1 MHMKLPHNELKSNS
15 KLWSRMAQQNA
26 VQQTPFWYNFLLI
39 CLKPL
44 YRWKIKQRAES
55 DALFQQ
61 ECIERFGPF
70 QTPKN
75 LHTIWFHVVSIGET
89 NAAQPLIEHY
99 LKLGHPV
106 LVTNTTK
113 TGQARAK
120 SLFLKAPYLALFQ
133 AVYLPVDQKP
143 LLKQFFDLYQ
153 PKLLALVETEI
164 WPNLI
169 AQAKQQQIPCIL
181 LNARLSEK
189 SAKGYAKVSRLTQ
202 AMLQQ
207 LTWMLTQDQAT
218 QQRYVDLGLEK
229 AKSQVVGNIKFDISA
244 PNSFIEQAEQLKQEW
259 QLEKRQIITLAST
272 HAPEEEQLL
281 KQLQTHL
288 NSNPDLLC
296 MVVPRHP
303 ERFDE
308 VYKICQSLNLNTQ
321 RRSLKQPIQI
331 DTQVFLADSMGEM
344 WLWYALSQACFVG
357 GSLNEP
363 GGGHNILEPM
373 VLNIPTVIGP
383 RYFNFQSIVDEF
395 VAAQGI
401 LIGENAAQVAQQ
413 LLSCLDDPLQTQQQ
427 VAHAQQVL
435 QRNKGSLQKHIQLLD
450 HYLQQT
456 ASS

>member
-61 ECIERFGPF
+61 ECLERFGPF
-70 QTPKN
+70 QPPKN
-75 LHTIWFHVVSIGET
+75 LNTIWFHVVSVGET

-99 LKLGHPV
+99 LKLGHSV

-120 SLFLKAPYLALFQ
+120 SLFSQKYPTLFQ

-143 LLKQFFDLYQ
+143 LLKQFFELYQ

-181 LNARLSEK
+181 LNARLSAK
-189 SAKGYAKVSRLTQ
+189 SAKGYGKVRRLTQ
-202 AMLQQ
+202 PMLQQ
-207 LTWMLTQDQAT
+207 LTWLLAQDIAT
-218 QQRYVDLGLEK
+218 QQRYVDLGLDQ

-244 PNSFIEQAEQLKQEW
+244 PTSFIEQAEQLKQEW

-272 HAPEEEQLL
+272 HAPEEENLL
-281 KQLQTHL
+281 KQLQAHL
-288 NSNPDLLC
+288 NANPNLLC
-296 MVVPRHP
+296 IVVPRHP

-308 VYKICQSLNLNTQ
+308 VYKVCQSLNLNTQ
-321 RRSLKQPIQI
+321 RRSLKQTILP

>member
-1 MHMKLPHNELKSNS
+1 
-15 KLWSRMAQQNA
+15 MAQHNA
-26 VQQTPFWYNFLLI
+26 VQQTPFWYNFLLV

-44 YRWKIKQRAES
+44 YRWKIRQRAES
-55 DALFQQ
+55 DALYQQ
-61 ECIERFGPF
+61 ECLERFGPF
-70 QTPKN
+70 QPPKN
-75 LHTIWFHVVSIGET
+75 LNTIWFHVVSVGET

-99 LKLGHPV
+99 LKLGHSV

-120 SLFLKAPYLALFQ
+120 SLFYEKYSTLFQ

-143 LLKQFFDLYQ
+143 LLKQFFELYQ
-153 PKLLALVETEI
+153 PKILALVETEI

-169 AQAKQQQIPCIL
+169 AQAKQKQIPCIL

-189 SAKGYAKVSRLTQ
+189 SAKGYDKVRRLTQ
-202 AMLQQ
+202 PMLQQ
-207 LTWMLTQDQAT
+207 LTWLLAQDITT

-244 PNSFIEQAEQLKQEW
+244 PTSFIEQAEQLKQEW

-321 RRSLKQPIQI
+321 RRSLKQPIQTN
-331 DTQVFLADSMGEM
+331 TQVFLADSMGEM

>member
-1 MHMKLPHNELKSNS
+1 
-15 KLWSRMAQQNA
+15 MAQNTA
-26 VQQTPFWYNFLLI
+26 AQQTPFWYNVLLACI
-39 CLKPL
+39 KPL

-70 QTPKN
+70 QPPKN
-75 LHTIWFHVVSIGET
+75 LGAIWFHAVSVGET

-120 SLFLKAPYLALFQ
+120 SLFLKAPYLDLFQ
-133 AVYLPVDQKP
+133 AVYLPVDQKA
-143 LLKQFFDLYQ
+143 LLKQFFNLYQ
-153 PKLLALVETEI
+153 PRLLALVETEI

-169 AQAKQQQIPCIL
+169 AEAQQQQIPCIL

-189 SAKGYAKVSRLTQ
+189 SAKGYGKVRRLTQ
-202 AMLQQ
+202 PMLQQ
-207 LTWMLTQDQAT
+207 LTWMLAQDVAT
-218 QQRYVDLGLEK
+218 QQRYVELGLEQT
-229 AKSQVVGNIKFDISA
+229 KSQVVGNIKFDISA
-244 PNSFIEQAEQLKQEW
+244 PEQYLQQAQQLKRDW
-259 QLEKRQIITLAST
+259 QLADRQIITLAST
-272 HAPEEEQLL
+272 HAPEEQSLL
-281 KQLQTHL
+281 KQLQPHL
-288 NSNPDLLC
+288 NSNPALLC
-296 MVVPRHP
+296 IVVPRHP

-308 VYKICQSLNLNTQ
+308 VYQVCQSLNLKTQ
-321 RRSLKQPIQI
+321 RRSLQQPIQE

-373 VLNIPTVIGP
+373 VLNVPTVIGP
-383 RYFNFQSIVDEF
+383 RYFNFQTIVDEF
-395 VAAQGI
+395 VAQQGI
-401 LIGENAAQVAQQ
+401 LIGEDAAQVGQQ
-413 LLSCLDDPLQTQQQ
+413 LLACLGDNVQTQQLVTQ
-427 VAHAQQVL
+427 AQRVL
-435 QRNKGSLQKHIQLLD
+435 QTNKGSLQQHIQCLD

-456 ASS
+456 ALS

>member
-1 MHMKLPHNELKSNS
+1 
-15 KLWSRMAQQNA
+15 MAQHNA
-26 VQQTPFWYNFLLI
+26 VQQTPFWYNFLLV

-44 YRWKIKQRAES
+44 YRWKIRQRAES
-55 DALFQQ
+55 DALYQQ
-61 ECIERFGPF
+61 ECLERFGPF
-70 QTPKN
+70 QPPKN
-75 LHTIWFHVVSIGET
+75 LNTIWFHVVSVGET

-99 LKLGHPV
+99 LKLGHSV

-120 SLFLKAPYLALFQ
+120 SLFYEKYSTLFQ

-143 LLKQFFDLYQ
+143 LLKQFFELYQ
-153 PKLLALVETEI
+153 PKILALVETEI

-169 AQAKQQQIPCIL
+169 AQAKQKQIPCIL

-189 SAKGYAKVSRLTQ
+189 SAKGYDKVRRLTQ
-202 AMLQQ
+202 PMLQQ
-207 LTWMLTQDQAT
+207 LTWLLAQDITT
-218 QQRYVDLGLEK
+218 QQRYVDLGLDQS
-229 AKSQVVGNIKFDISA
+229 KSQVVGNIKFDISA
-244 PNSFIEQAEQLKQEW
+244 PTSFIEQAEQLKQEW

-281 KQLQTHL
+281 KQLQPHL

-321 RRSLKQPIQI
+321 RRSLKKPIQI

>member
-1 MHMKLPHNELKSNS
+1 
-15 KLWSRMAQQNA
+15 MAQEIA
-26 VQQTPFWYNFLLI
+26 VQQTPFWYNFLLV

-44 YRWKIKQRAES
+44 YRWKIRQRAES
-55 DALFQQ
+55 DALYQQ
-61 ECIERFGPF
+61 ECLERFGPF
-70 QTPKN
+70 QPPKN
-75 LHTIWFHVVSIGET
+75 LNTIWFHVVSVGET

-99 LKLGHPV
+99 LKLGHSV

-120 SLFLKAPYLALFQ
+120 SLFYEKYSTLFQ

-143 LLKQFFDLYQ
+143 LLKQFFELYQ

-169 AQAKQQQIPCIL
+169 AQAKQKQIPCIL

-189 SAKGYAKVSRLTQ
+189 SAKGYDKVRRLTQ
-202 AMLQQ
+202 PMLQQ
-207 LTWMLTQDQAT
+207 LTWLLAQDIAT
-218 QQRYVDLGLEK
+218 QQRYVDLGLDQS
-229 AKSQVVGNIKFDISA
+229 KSQVVGNIKFDISA

>member
-1 MHMKLPHNELKSNS
+1 
-15 KLWSRMAQQNA
+15 MAQEIA
-26 VQQTPFWYNFLLI
+26 VQQTPFWYNFLLV

-44 YRWKIKQRAES
+44 YRWKIRQRAES
-55 DALFQQ
+55 DALYQQ
-61 ECIERFGPF
+61 ECLERFGPF
-70 QTPKN
+70 QPPKN
-75 LHTIWFHVVSIGET
+75 LNTIWFHVVSVGET

-99 LKLGHPV
+99 LKLGHSV

-120 SLFLKAPYLALFQ
+120 SLFYEKYSTLFQ

-143 LLKQFFDLYQ
+143 LLKQFFELYQ
-153 PKLLALVETEI
+153 PKILALVETEI

-169 AQAKQQQIPCIL
+169 AQAKQKQIPCIL

-189 SAKGYAKVSRLTQ
+189 SAKGYDKVRRLTQ
-202 AMLQQ
+202 PMLQQ
-207 LTWMLTQDQAT
+207 LTWLLAQDITT
-218 QQRYVDLGLEK
+218 QQRYVDLGLDQS
-229 AKSQVVGNIKFDISA
+229 KSQVVGNIKFDISA
-244 PNSFIEQAEQLKQEW
+244 PTSFIEQAEQLKQEW

-281 KQLQTHL
+281 KQLQPHL

-296 MVVPRHP
+296 IVVPRHP

>member
-1 MHMKLPHNELKSNS
+1 
-15 KLWSRMAQQNA
+15 MAQHNA
-26 VQQTPFWYNFLLI
+26 VQQTPFWYNFLLV

-44 YRWKIKQRAES
+44 YRWKIRQRAES
-55 DALFQQ
+55 DALYQQ
-61 ECIERFGPF
+61 ECLERFGPF
-70 QTPKN
+70 QPPKN
-75 LHTIWFHVVSIGET
+75 LNTIWFHVVSVGET

-99 LKLGHPV
+99 LKLGHSV

-120 SLFLKAPYLALFQ
+120 SLFYEKYSTLFQ

-143 LLKQFFDLYQ
+143 LLKQFFELYQ

-169 AQAKQQQIPCIL
+169 AQAKQKQIPCIL

-189 SAKGYAKVSRLTQ
+189 SAKGYDKVRRLTQ
-202 AMLQQ
+202 PMLQQ
-207 LTWMLTQDQAT
+207 LTWLLAQDIAT
-218 QQRYVDLGLEK
+218 QQRYVDLGLDQS
-229 AKSQVVGNIKFDISA
+229 KSQVVGNIKFDISA

-281 KQLQTHL
+281 KQLQLHL

-435 QRNKGSLQKHIQLLD
+435 QRNKGSLKKHIQLLD

>member
-1 MHMKLPHNELKSNS
+1 
-15 KLWSRMAQQNA
+15 MAQEIA
-26 VQQTPFWYNFLLI
+26 VQQTPFWYNFLLV

-44 YRWKIKQRAES
+44 YRWKIRQRAES
-55 DALFQQ
+55 DALYQQ
-61 ECIERFGPF
+61 ECLERFGPF
-70 QTPKN
+70 QPPKN
-75 LHTIWFHVVSIGET
+75 LNTIWFHVVSVGET

-99 LKLGHPV
+99 LKLGHSV

-120 SLFLKAPYLALFQ
+120 SLFYEKYSTLFQ

-143 LLKQFFDLYQ
+143 LLKQFFELYQ

-169 AQAKQQQIPCIL
+169 AQAKQKQIPCIL

-189 SAKGYAKVSRLTQ
+189 SAKGYDKVRRLTQ
-202 AMLQQ
+202 PMLQQ
-207 LTWMLTQDQAT
+207 LTWLLAQDITT
-218 QQRYVDLGLEK
+218 QQRYVDLGLDQS
-229 AKSQVVGNIKFDISA
+229 KSQVVGNIKFDISA